1 MAMPA
6 KRALAFWLAVAA
18 QVAVLVAVPLPKA
31 ITLRTGR
38 TVFLQVAPVDPYNV
52 LSGYYAALSYD
63 ASLPGAYFP
72 SEKRSREETTQALV
86 REYMSLMGFSPTS
99 ATLEQLGLTV
109 EDLEKEYPGV
119 HLHDRPETGPRPR
132 MQHTVDRDGRLT
144 TVAVEQIHDRARQS
158 LMRNPPKT
166 PFRDGD
172 IVYAVLES
180 QGDGKPWRPV
190 RLVGELP
197 QNLPPDQAA
206 LRARFSP
213 WQLSF
218 GLEEFYIPEVER
230 EDLERALIENRR
242 EARAE
247 VRVDKSGNS
256 ALVAL
261 HVAGRVW
268 RAR

>member
-1 MAMPA
+1 MPS

-18 QVAVLVAVPLPKA
+18 QVAVLVAVPLPKVV
-31 ITLRTGR
+31 TLRTGC

-52 LSGYYAALSYD
+52 LSGYYVALSYD

-72 SEKRSREETTQALV
+72 SAKVSPEETTQALV
-86 REYMSLMGFSPTS
+86 RQYMSLMSFSPTS
-99 ATLEQLGLTV
+99 ATLEQLGLTL
-109 EDLEKEYPGV
+109 EDLEREYPRV
-119 HLHDRPETGPRPR
+119 HLHDRPDTGSLVRVN
-132 MQHTVDRDGRLT
+132 HLVDRDGRLT
-144 TVAVEQIHDRARQS
+144 TAAVEQIHAEAQRS
-158 LMRNPPKT
+158 LMRKPPKT

-180 QGDGKPWRPV
+180 AGDGKPWRPV

-197 QNLPPDQAA
+197 RDLAPSQAA
-206 LRARFSP
+206 LRARFFP
-213 WQLSF
+213 WQLRF

-230 EDLERALIENRR
+230 GDLERALTENRR
-242 EARAE
+242 DALAE
-247 VRVDKSGNS
+247 VRVDKSGHS

-261 HVAGRVW
+261 HVGGRVW